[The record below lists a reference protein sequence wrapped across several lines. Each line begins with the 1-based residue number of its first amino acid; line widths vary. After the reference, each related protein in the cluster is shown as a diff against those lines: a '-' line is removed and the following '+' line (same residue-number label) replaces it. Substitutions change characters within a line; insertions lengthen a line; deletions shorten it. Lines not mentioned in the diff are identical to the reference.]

1 MLLNKAENKLLFIYF
16 CFEFKKYIE
25 AIKNKKAFFKTNLP
39 IQLDASCNDFQHLTL
54 LIDDLSLSFSEEL
67 NLQKSN

>member
-25 AIKNKKAFFKTNLP
+25 AIKNKEAFFKTNLP
-39 IQLDASCNDFQHLTL
+39 IQLDASCNGFQHLTL
-54 LIDDLSLSFSEEL
+54 LIDDLSLSEEL